1 MDSYIGTIQTFAFP
15 FAPTGWAGCN
25 GQLMSVSQYQAVF
38 SLFGTLYGGDGRS
51 NFALP
56 NLGGRSVLGQGP
68 GADDTDTVY
77 YPGNSGGA
85 EKITLT
91 PENMPLHSHGLMAT
105 TAAATSATPAPGL
118 VLATANGSDPAT
130 GDAITVNIYG
140 PAPASTALAGAA
152 IGPAGGSQAVGI
164 RQPYLVVNYCIRLLG
179 GPFPTRN

>member
-25 GQLMSVSQYQAVF
+25 GQIMPINQYQAVF
-38 SLFGTLYGGDGRS
+38 ALFGKSYGGDGVT

-56 NLGGRSVLGQGP
+56 NLGGRSPIGQGP
-68 GADDTDTVY
+68 GVGDTDRIY
-77 YPGNSGGA
+77 YPGENGGA

-91 PENMPLHSHGLMAT
+91 LENMPAHAHGLMAT
-105 TAAATSATPAPGL
+105 TSAATSATPGPGL
-118 VLATANGSDPAT
+118 VLAAANGSDPST
-130 GDAITVNIYG
+130 GDAITVNIYA
-140 PAPASTALAGAA
+140 PAPAVTALNAASIGLSGAGQ
-152 IGPAGGSQAVGI
+152 PFGI